1 MSEKLTS
8 QSKVLVTGP
17 TSFLGYH
24 VIQCLNKRGIRPR
37 VLVPQDADAF
47 SLQNLDIDIVQG
59 AIEDETSL
67 CAACKGI
74 NTIFHLSFLVGIS
87 EELEKR
93 MQEFNVGGTRRLLD
107 IASNSGVTQIVIAS
121 SALAVGVN
129 HSPQAI
135 DETADWNIHHFDSIY
150 ALTRRQAEEEALAR
164 SNQGFSVI
172 AVNPSFTMGPEDY
185 VGAPANQ
192 LLQAVSTEKLPV
204 IFTVGFG
211 CLDVRDCA
219 EGMILAAERGRSG
232 QRYLLNGHNVMAD
245 ELMKQVASIAGV
257 KPPQRHLSIWMAYF
271 MVAILKF
278 IKTLTR
284 KPPAITRSTLQ
295 ILGRYA
301 WYDSTRAQQ
310 ELGWTPRPLQE
321 TLEDTLRWFQENKT
335 QGRL

>member
-37 VLVPQDADAF
+37 VLVPQDADA
-47 SLQNLDIDIVQG
+47 SPLQNLDVDIVQG
-59 AIEDETSL
+59 TIEDETSL
-67 CAACKGI
+67 RAACEGI
-74 NTIFHLSFLVGIS
+74 NTIFHLSFLIGIS
-87 EELEKR
+87 KELEER

-107 IASNSGVTQIVIAS
+107 VAANSGVTQAVISS

-129 HSPQAI
+129 RSPQAI
-135 DETADWNIHHFDSIY
+135 DETADWNIHHFDLVY

-164 SNQGFSVI
+164 SAQGFSVI

-185 VGAPANQ
+185 VGAPANK
-192 LLQAVSTEKLPV
+192 LLQAVSAEKLPI

-211 CLDVRDCA
+211 CLDVRDFA
-219 EGMILAAERGRSG
+219 EGMILAAERGRPG

-257 KPPQRHLSIWMAYF
+257 KPPRWHLPIWVAYA
-271 MVAILKF
+271 MVAILKAV
-278 IKTLTR
+278 KTLTR
-284 KPPAITRSTLQ
+284 KPPAITRDTLQ

-301 WYDSTRAQQ
+301 WYDATRAQQ
-310 ELGWTPRPLQE
+310 ELGWTPRPLRE
-321 TLEDTLRWFQENKT
+321 TLEDTLRWLRENKT
-335 QGRL
+335 Q